1 MKITKSY
8 LKEIIKEEIKL
19 IEQESEVGKY
29 SMQKHAKQI
38 RGDVFNDLV
47 KFFISTGLDI
57 DTANRAVRTIP
68 REQRFE
74 TLQKLQ
80 ATKTK

>member
-8 LKEIIKEEIKL
+8 LKQVIKEEIKL

-29 SMQKHAKQI
+29 SMQQHTRQI
-38 RGDVFNDLV
+38 RREVFNDLV